1 MLPSLKPRF
10 WMDLQVVRKI
20 AEINHW
26 FQQLP
31 TGAIATPLTC
41 LTLWSLWSLCTP
53 ISGSFE
59 CSPILLEHF
68 LIAKLDS
75 WTCHG
80 VLHMCRKS
88 TRYSEGVPPQH
99 SLVRVGWFL
108 VPPKTCQNVSFL
120 KDFMSLMSLARNGE
134 SDIANTEP
142 RAFSLNCV
150 RAVYCG
156 SDFLWMLRGG
166 TAAPLRETIISKT

>member
-120 KDFMSLMSLARNGE
+120 KDFMSLMSLARNGGE
-134 SDIANTEP
+134 WHCQHWTACLLIEL
-142 RAFSLNCV
+142 RKGGVLWIWFSLDV
-150 RAVYCG
+150 KG
-156 SDFLWMLRGG
+156 WHSG
-166 TAAPLRETIISKT
+166 TP